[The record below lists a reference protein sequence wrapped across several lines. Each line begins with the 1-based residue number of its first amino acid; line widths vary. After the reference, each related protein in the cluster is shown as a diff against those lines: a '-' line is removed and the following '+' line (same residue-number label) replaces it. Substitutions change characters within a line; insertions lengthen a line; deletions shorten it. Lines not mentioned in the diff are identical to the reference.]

1 MASSFWDRAQTQG
14 LTDRD
19 TRRRRTSNEA
29 IASSDVKDRFEQL
42 NIETRANTPDEFR
55 AFVADQM
62 ARWGKIV
69 KDANIK
75 LG

>member
-1 MASSFWDRAQTQG
+1 M
-14 LTDRD
+14 
-19 TRRRRTSNEA
+19 RTLNAAINEA
-29 IASSDVKDRFEQL
+29 IASPEVRARFEQL
-42 NIETRANTPDEFR
+42 NIETKANTPEEFR